1 MIFRKFIV
9 IELFLVEI
17 EISQVILFELLILI
31 QKIILARCEDHS
43 ELLEDYLLLAS
54 SFGLYWNFCLQNFND

>member
-17 EISQVILFELLILI
+17 EISQVIFFELLILI

-54 SFGLYWNFCLQNFND
+54 SFGFYWNFCLQNFND